1 MSIIIAILGFGFLV
15 LVHEFG
21 HYIVARLNG
30 VTVEEFSI
38 GMGPS
43 LLSHKGKSGTI
54 WSIKALP
61 IGGMCQMK
69 GEDTGEEDASHDSF
83 QSKHPLRRMSIIFA
97 GPLTNLIIGFIFF
110 TILAQNLGFQ
120 TNVVEAVIPDSP
132 AATIGLLP
140 GDSIV
145 EVNGNK
151 VTTFN
156 DVITYMAIGEGKA
169 TQIKVVRDGVATDYD
184 IVPKQAENG
193 QYLIGFQ
200 TQVETQPNIFQSF
213 RQGLTE
219 AGSMIRQTYFSLKLL
234 FTGKVG
240 VDQMGGPVAILG
252 LASQVAKT
260 SFLSFIRFLGFLSIN
275 LAIFNLLPFPA
286 LDGGWLLI
294 LTVELI
300 TRRKIPEKF
309 MTAWNLAG
317 FTILMAFMLFIT
329 FKDIFFPIVF

>member
-1 MSIIIAILGFGFLV
+1 MSIILAILGFGFLV
-15 LVHEFG
+15 LIHEFG
-21 HYIVARLNG
+21 HYLVARLNG
-30 VTVEEFSI
+30 VYVEEFSI

-43 LLSHKGKSGTI
+43 LLSRKGKDGTV

-69 GEDTGEEDASHDSF
+69 GEDTGEEDSSDDSF

-97 GPLTNLIIGFIFF
+97 GPLMNLIIGFIFF

-120 TNVVEAVIPDSP
+120 TNVVEQVVPDSP
-132 AATIGLLP
+132 AASIGLQP
-140 GDSIV
+140 GDAIV

-156 DVITYMAIGEGKA
+156 DVITFMALGEGKA
-169 TQIKVVRDGVATDYD
+169 TEIKVLRDGVVSDYD
-184 IVPKQAENG
+184 IIPQESETG
-193 QYLIGFQ
+193 QYMIGFQ

-219 AGSMIRQTYFSLKLL
+219 ASSMVRQTYFSLKLL

-240 VDQMGGPVAILG
+240 LDQMGGPVAILG
-252 LASQVAKT
+252 LASEVAKT
-260 SFLSFIRFLGFLSIN
+260 SFLSFVRFLGFLSIN

-294 LTVELI
+294 LTAELV

-309 MTAWNLAG
+309 MMAWNFAG
-317 FTILMAFMLFIT
+317 FAILMTFMLFIT
-329 FKDIFFPIVF
+329 FKDIFFPAVF

>member
-1 MSIIIAILGFGFLV
+1 MSIILAILGFGFLV

-21 HYIVARLNG
+21 HYIVARING
-30 VTVEEFSI
+30 VAVEEFAI

-43 LLSHKGKSGTI
+43 LLSRKGKSGTV

-69 GEDTGEEDASHDSF
+69 GEDTGEEDRSNDSF

-97 GPLTNLIIGFIFF
+97 GPLMNLIIGFIFF
-110 TILAQNLGFQ
+110 TILAQSLGFQ
-120 TNVVEAVIPDSP
+120 TNVVEAVLPDTP
-132 AATIGLLP
+132 AASIGLLP
-140 GDSIV
+140 GDAIV

-156 DVITYMAIGEGKA
+156 DVITYMSIGEGKA
-169 TQIKVVRDGVATDYD
+169 TQIRVVRDGVATDYD
-184 IVPKQAENG
+184 IMPKQAENG

-200 TQVETQPNIFQSF
+200 TQVETQPNLFQSF

-240 VDQMGGPVAILG
+240 MDQMGGPVAILG
-252 LASQVAKT
+252 LASEVAKT
-260 SFLSFIRFLGFLSIN
+260 DFLNFIRFLGFLSIN

-286 LDGGWLLI
+286 LDGGWLVI

-309 MTAWNLAG
+309 MAGWNLAG
-317 FTILMAFMLFIT
+317 FTILMLFMLFIT
-329 FKDIFFPIVF
+329 FKDIFFPIAF

>member
-1 MSIIIAILGFGFLV
+1 MSIILAILGFGFLV

-21 HYIVARLNG
+21 HFIVARLNG
-30 VTVEEFSI
+30 VTVEEFAI

-43 LLSHKGKSGTI
+43 LISRKGKNGTV

-69 GEDTGEEDASHDSF
+69 GEDTGEEDGSSDSF

-97 GPLTNLIIGFIFF
+97 GPLMNLITGFLFF
-110 TILAQNLGFQ
+110 TILAQSLGFQ
-120 TNVVEAVIPDSP
+120 TNVVEKVLPDSP
-132 AATIGLLP
+132 AAAIGLQP
-140 GDSIV
+140 GDAIV

-156 DVITYMAIGEGKA
+156 DVITYMAVAEGAPTK
-169 TQIKVVRDGVATDYD
+169 IKVSRDNVVSEYD
-184 IVPKQAENG
+184 IVPKQTETG

-200 TQVETQPNIFQSF
+200 SQVETQPNLGQSF
-213 RQGLTE
+213 RQGLVE
-219 AGSMIRQTYFSLKLL
+219 ASAMIRQTYFSLKLL
-234 FTGKVG
+234 FTGQVG

-252 LASQVAKT
+252 MASEVAKVN
-260 SFLSFIRFLGFLSIN
+260 FLSFLRFLGFLSIN

-286 LDGGWLLI
+286 LDGGWLVI
-294 LTVELI
+294 LFVELI

-309 MTAWNLAG
+309 MTGWNMAG
-317 FTILMAFMLFIT
+317 FTILMLFMLFIT
-329 FKDIFFPIVF
+329 FKDIFFPIPY